1 MNLAF
6 KKLFKKYFENEL
18 FLKEKSIIYKRRIID
33 KYIFKTYINN
43 KLDIIHFIIIYREK
57 QNKNN

>member
-33 KYIFKTYINN
+33 KYIFKHI
-43 KLDIIHFIIIYREK
+43 
-57 QNKNN
+57 

>member
-43 KLDIIHFIIIYREK
+43 KLDIIYFIIIYREK

>member
-43 KLDIIHFIIIYREK
+43 KSDIIHFIIIYREK